1 MTPLER
7 LDAAWR
13 AVRKPLAPAADRA
26 RQRYLALAPRERRLV
41 NAAGALLGAVVVFT
55 VLIEPALDTTRKLR
69 DELPLLRTQAASVA
83 DLAA

>member
-1 MTPLER
+1 MKPLER

-55 VLIEPALDTTRKLR
+55 MLIEPALTTTRKLR
-69 DELPLLRTQAASVA
+69 DELPLSLIHI
-83 DLAA
+83 